1 MRNTPTLGWGL
12 IGASDIAATRMI
24 PAIAAQS
31 DSRVAAVM
39 SSTMERARRFA
50 HDHDIPAAYDRLED
64 ILADPAVDVVY
75 ISTTNDR
82 HKEQTMAA
90 AHGALRALPD
100 LRRSRGSGSGGA
112 AAAWAGKHV
121 LCEKPLALSLDDAQA
136 MVEACRGAGVV
147 LGTNHHLRNAATH
160 RTLRRL
166 VADGAIGTPLAVR
179 VFHAIYLPPRLH
191 GWRLTAPAAGG
202 GVIFDIT
209 VHDADTLRFVL
220 GDEVVEVTALAAQ
233 QGLAAGDLEDTVMGV
248 MRFRQGALAQHHDA
262 FTIRH
267 ARTGFEVHGTEGS
280 LYAEDVMT
288 QDPIGRVVLRREGA
302 ADEEVDVG
310 PPEDLYVR
318 AVRLFNAA
326 VRGDGQPAAT
336 GEDGVRSLAIALA
349 VRESVRTGRRVP
361 VQYPTQAGSHP
372 GP

>member
-1 MRNTPTLGWGL
+1 MTSAPPLGWGL

-24 PAIAAQS
+24 PAIAAQP
-31 DSRVAAVM
+31 DSRAVAVM
-39 SSTMERARRFA
+39 SSTMERARQFA
-50 HDHDIPAAYDRLED
+50 HAHDIPRVYDRLEN

-75 ISTTNDR
+75 VSTTNDR
-82 HKEQTMAA
+82 HNEQTLAA
-90 AHGALRALPD
+90 AR
-100 LRRSRGSGSGGA
+100 
-112 AAAWAGKHV
+112 AGKHV

-136 MVEACRGAGVV
+136 MVETCRRAGVV

-160 RTLRRL
+160 CTLRRL
-166 VADGAIGTPLAVR
+166 VADGAIGSPLAVR
-179 VFHAIYLPPRLH
+179 VFHAIYLPPRLQ
-191 GWRLTAPAAGG
+191 GWRIAQPDGG
-202 GVIFDIT
+202 GVILDIT

-220 GDEVVEVTALAAQ
+220 DDEVVEVTALAAQ
-233 QGLAAGDLEDTVMGV
+233 QGLAAGGLEDAVMGV

-302 ADEEVDVG
+302 RDEEVDVG
-310 PPEDLYVR
+310 APVDLYVH

-326 VRGDGQPAAT
+326 VRGEGQPAAT

-361 VQYPTQAGSHP
+361 VQYPTQAGSDP
-372 GP
+372 AS